1 MTVISPSECV
11 IAHERK
17 SPCGVKALRNQS
29 HEGQAGYVYVTL
41 CQKVQGSVEFAGHC
55 PGIQTYVNI
64 RFIHLFLKHSQSF
77 TFPVHISSDDM
88 HLYRPGRRRKS
99 PSITLTT
106 TLALLPLGYA
116 FKLPWPFPAK
126 RFTGNSLIDAG
137 TMGLSGDNR
146 VVAFGDFNGDQLYA
160 QYLLTA

>member
-1 MTVISPSECV
+1 MISPSECV
-11 IAHERK
+11 IAHDRK

-64 RFIHLFLKHSQSF
+64 RFIHLFFKHSQSF

-99 PSITLTT
+99 PSITLTWN
-106 TLALLPLGYA
+106 A